1 MANTERLAVIR
12 MIREAKH
19 VAQNVRYDA
28 TLSMDVRIKI
38 EDIFVDL
45 DRLEDDLI
53 LAEIEDKV
61 AALEKAGR
69 RLTKVADDVKKEDE
83 KLAALCGKIEKA
95 AKGLS
100 ALADI
105 ASKAAGFV

>member
-28 TLSMDVRIKI
+28 TLSMDVRIKV
-38 EDIFVDL
+38 EDLFVEL

-61 AALEKAGR
+61 SALENASL
-69 RLTKVADDVKKEDE
+69 RLTKVADAVKKEDE
-83 KLAALCGKIEKA
+83 KLAALSGKIEKA

-100 ALADI
+100 ALAEI

>member
-19 VAQNVRYDA
+19 VAQNVRYDGS
-28 TLSMDVRIKI
+28 LSMDLRIKI
-38 EDIFVDL
+38 EDIFVEL

-61 AALEKAGR
+61 ASMEKAGR
-69 RLTKVADDVKKEDE
+69 RLTKVAGDIKKENE
-83 KLAALCGKIEKA
+83 KLAALSGKIEKA

-100 ALADI
+100 ALAEI
-105 ASKAAGFV
+105 ASKAAGFI